1 MSTVLTLLCGGVC
14 VVLIPYDRY
23 VPAVL
28 ILWYGGT
35 GNFHYNVWHECVYS
49 SHSVVCI
56 RAVSYT
62 HLTLPTIVG
71 V

>member
-56 RAVSYT
+56 RVCVYVCVHACVYA
-62 HLTLPTIVG
+62 
-71 V
+71 